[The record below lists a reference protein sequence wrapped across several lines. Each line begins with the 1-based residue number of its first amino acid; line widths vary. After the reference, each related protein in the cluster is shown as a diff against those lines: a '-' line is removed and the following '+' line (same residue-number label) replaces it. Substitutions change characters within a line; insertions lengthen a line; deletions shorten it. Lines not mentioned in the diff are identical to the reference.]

1 MKRVLLLFI
10 LIFTLQPSTANAI
23 VMKDTK
29 VLIELPYSKS
39 DQVSDVVLTP
49 VSAILIGTIESLNST
64 WINGNLS
71 GASDGFIASYSS
83 LGAPLWN
90 LRLGGAENEIAT
102 SAALD
107 ADGSIWVLGAATSL
121 VTPTPNP
128 ATTGPALNPDNVVP
142 EPGQVKNSPLNRI
155 KLWQVS
161 NTGRLLNSFE
171 FISENIINPR
181 KIIISGANLNIF
193 GNSYNKSDVSGFYI
207 SANKFGIFSPK
218 VKYGVKTTQLS
229 SAILNSDASFTLVG
243 MSGDQLLKTKALS
256 KLDAITMKVSSS
268 GVLQVVGRATLKST
282 TRNWSSIS
290 TGLLQ
295 GGKVTYSNR
304 TEAAITKFSA
314 INKPIW
320 NVRYSAKS
328 SALVASGKN
337 SWASFISSGQIKSV
351 SAWKPKIPTP
361 VVLEL
366 GKKGEVLNSYKLSAP
381 AVAIAV
387 NNEIGTVLIT
397 DSGVSFG
404 LVVIN

>member
-1 MKRVLLLFI
+1 MKRVLLVFI

-49 VSAILIGTIESLNST
+49 VSAILIGTIESPNST
-64 WINGNLS
+64 WINGNLG

-102 SAALD
+102 SAAID

-121 VTPTPNP
+121 VTPTPKP
-128 ATTGPALNPDNVVP
+128 ATGPVLNPDNVVP

-181 KIIISGANLNIF
+181 KIIISGANINIF

-207 SANKFGIFSPK
+207 SANKFGAFSPK
-218 VKYGVKTTQLS
+218 VKYGVKTTQIN
-229 SAILNSDASFTLVG
+229 SAIINTDASFTVVG
-243 MSGDQLLKTKALS
+243 MSGDQLLKSKALS
-256 KLDAITMKVSSS
+256 KLDAITIKISSS
-268 GVLQVVGRATLKST
+268 GVLQVVGRATLKNT
-282 TRNWSSIS
+282 TRSWSSIGA
-290 TGLLQ
+290 GLLQ
-295 GGKVTYSNR
+295 GGKVTYSNK
-304 TEAAITKFSA
+304 TESAITKFSA
-314 INKPIW
+314 INKPVW
-320 NVRYSAKS
+320 NIRYSAKS

-337 SWASFISSGQIKSV
+337 SWASFISSGPIKSV
-351 SAWKPKIPTP
+351 SAWKPKSPTP
-361 VVLEL
+361 VVVEL
-366 GKKGEVLNSYKLSAP
+366 GKKGEALNSYKLSAP
-381 AVAIAV
+381 AVAMAV
-387 NNEIGTVLIT
+387 NSEIGTVLIT

-404 LVVIN
+404 FVVIN

>member
-1 MKRVLLLFI
+1 LKRVLLVFI

-49 VSAILIGTIESLNST
+49 VSAILIGTIESPNST
-64 WINGNLS
+64 WINGNLG

-102 SAALD
+102 SAAID

-121 VTPTPNP
+121 VTPTLKP
-128 ATTGPALNPDNVVP
+128 ATGPVLNPDNVVP

-181 KIIISGANLNIF
+181 KIIISGANINIF
-193 GNSYNKSDVSGFYI
+193 GNSYTKSDVSGFYI
-207 SANKFGIFSPK
+207 SANKFGAFSPK
-218 VKYGVKTTQLS
+218 VKYGVKTTQIS
-229 SAILNSDASFTLVG
+229 SAIINTDASFTLVG
-243 MSGDQLLKTKALS
+243 MSGDQLLKSKALS
-256 KLDAITMKVSSS
+256 KLDAITMKTSST
-268 GVLQVVGRATLKST
+268 GVLQVVGRATLKNT
-282 TRNWSSIS
+282 TRSWSSIGA
-290 TGLLQ
+290 GLLQ
-295 GGKVTYSNR
+295 GGKVTYSNK
-304 TEAAITKFSA
+304 TESAITKFSA
-314 INKPIW
+314 INKPVW
-320 NVRYSAKS
+320 NIRYSAKS

-337 SWASFISSGQIKSV
+337 SWASFISSGPIKSV
-351 SAWKPKIPTP
+351 PAWKPKIPIP
-361 VVLEL
+361 VVVEL
-366 GKKGEVLNSYKLSAP
+366 GKKGEALNSYKLSAP
-381 AVAIAV
+381 AVAMAV
-387 NNEIGTVLIT
+387 NSEIGTVLIT

-404 LVVIN
+404 FIVIN

>member
-1 MKRVLLLFI
+1 
-10 LIFTLQPSTANAI
+10 
-23 VMKDTK
+23 MKDTK

-49 VSAILIGTIESLNST
+49 VSAILIGTIESPNST
-64 WINGNLS
+64 WINGNLG

-102 SAALD
+102 SAAID

-121 VTPTPNP
+121 VTPTPKP
-128 ATTGPALNPDNVVP
+128 ATGPVLNPDNVVP

-193 GNSYNKSDVSGFYI
+193 GNSYIKSDVSGFYI
-207 SANKFGIFSPK
+207 SANKFGAFSPK
-218 VKYGVKTTQLS
+218 IKYGVKTTQIS
-229 SAILNSDASFTLVG
+229 SAIINSDASFTVVG
-243 MSGDQLLKTKALS
+243 MSGDQLLKSKALS
-256 KLDAITMKVSSS
+256 KLDAITMKTSST
-268 GVLQVVGRATLKST
+268 GVLQVVGRATLKNT
-282 TRNWSSIS
+282 TRSWSSIGA
-290 TGLLQ
+290 GLLQ
-295 GGKVTYSNR
+295 GGKVTYSNK
-304 TEAAITKFSA
+304 TESAITKFSA
-314 INKPIW
+314 INKPVW
-320 NVRYSAKS
+320 NIRYSAKS

-337 SWASFISSGQIKSV
+337 SWASFISSGPIKSV
-351 SAWKPKIPTP
+351 PAWKPKIPIP
-361 VVLEL
+361 VVVEL
-366 GKKGEVLNSYKLSAP
+366 GKKGEALNSYKLSAP
-381 AVAIAV
+381 AVAMAV
-387 NNEIGTVLIT
+387 NSEIGTVLIT

-404 LVVIN
+404 FVVIN

>member
-1 MKRVLLLFI
+1 MKRVLLVFI

-49 VSAILIGTIESLNST
+49 VSAILIGTIESPNST
-64 WINGNLS
+64 WINGNLG

-102 SAALD
+102 SAAID

-121 VTPTPNP
+121 VTPTPKP
-128 ATTGPALNPDNVVP
+128 ATGPVLNPDNVVP

-171 FISENIINPR
+171 FVSENIINPR
-181 KIIISGANLNIF
+181 TIIISGANINIF

-207 SANKFGIFSPK
+207 SANKFGAFSPK
-218 VKYGVKTTQLS
+218 VKYGVKTTQIS
-229 SAILNSDASFTLVG
+229 SAIINTDASFTVVG
-243 MSGDQLLKTKALS
+243 MSGDQLLKSKALS
-256 KLDAITMKVSSS
+256 KLDAITMKTSST
-268 GVLQVVGRATLKST
+268 GVLQVVGRATLKNT
-282 TRNWSSIS
+282 TRSWSSIGA
-290 TGLLQ
+290 GLLQ
-295 GGKVTYSNR
+295 GGKVTYSNK
-304 TEAAITKFSA
+304 TESAITKFSA
-314 INKPIW
+314 INKPVW
-320 NVRYSAKS
+320 NIRYSAKS

-337 SWASFISSGQIKSV
+337 SWASFISSGPIKSV
-351 SAWKPKIPTP
+351 PAWKPKIPIP
-361 VVLEL
+361 VVVEL
-366 GKKGEVLNSYKLSAP
+366 GKKGEALNSYKLSAP
-381 AVAIAV
+381 AVAMAV
-387 NNEIGTVLIT
+387 NSEIGTVLIT

-404 LVVIN
+404 FVVIN

>member
-1 MKRVLLLFI
+1 LKRVFLTFL
-10 LIFTLQPSTANAI
+10 LIFSLQPSTANAV
-23 VMKDTK
+23 VMKNTK
-29 VLIELPYSKS
+29 TLIELPYLKS
-39 DQVSDVVLTP
+39 DQVSNVVLTP
-49 VSAILIGTIESLNST
+49 VSAILIGTIESSNST
-64 WINGNLS
+64 WINGNL
-71 GASDGFIASYSS
+71 GGTSDGFIASYSS

-90 LRLGGAENEIAT
+90 LRLGGVENEIAT

-107 ADGSIWVLGAATSL
+107 TDGSIWVLGASTSL
-121 VTPTPNP
+121 VTPTPKP
-128 ATTGPALNPDNVVP
+128 TTGQALNPDNVVS
-142 EPGQVKNSPLNRI
+142 EPVQVKNSPLNRI
-155 KLWQVS
+155 KLWQIS
-161 NTGRLLNSFE
+161 GAGSLLNSFE
-171 FISENIINPR
+171 YISENMIDPR
-181 KIIISGANLNIF
+181 KILISGANLIIF
-193 GNSYNKSDVSGFYI
+193 GNSYSKSDVSGFYI
-207 SANKFGIFSPK
+207 SANKFGAFSPK

-229 SAILNSDASFTLVG
+229 SAIINSDASFTVVG
-243 MSGDQLLKTKALS
+243 MSGDKLLKTKALS
-256 KLDAITMKVSSS
+256 KLDAITIKVSSS

-381 AVAIAV
+381 AVVIAV

-404 LVVIN
+404 FIVIN

>member
-1 MKRVLLLFI
+1 MKRVLLVFI

-49 VSAILIGTIESLNST
+49 VSAILIGTIESPNST
-64 WINGNLS
+64 WINGNLG

-102 SAALD
+102 SAAID

-121 VTPTPNP
+121 VTPTPKP
-128 ATTGPALNPDNVVP
+128 ATGPVLNPDNVVP

-171 FISENIINPR
+171 FVSENIINPR
-181 KIIISGANLNIF
+181 KIIISGANINIF

-207 SANKFGIFSPK
+207 SANKFGAFSPK
-218 VKYGVKTTQLS
+218 VKYGVKTTQIN
-229 SAILNSDASFTLVG
+229 SAIINTDASFTLVG
-243 MSGDQLLKTKALS
+243 MSGDQLLKSKALS
-256 KLDAITMKVSSS
+256 KLDAITMKTSST
-268 GVLQVVGRATLKST
+268 GVLQVVGRATLKNT
-282 TRNWSSIS
+282 TRSWSSIGA
-290 TGLLQ
+290 GLLQ
-295 GGKVTYSNR
+295 GGKVTYSNK
-304 TEAAITKFSA
+304 TESAITKFSA
-314 INKPIW
+314 INKPVW
-320 NVRYSAKS
+320 NIRYSAKS

-337 SWASFISSGQIKSV
+337 SWASFISSGPIKSV
-351 SAWKPKIPTP
+351 SAWKPKTPTP
-361 VVLEL
+361 VVVEL
-366 GKKGEVLNSYKLSAP
+366 GKKGEALNSYKLSAP
-381 AVAIAV
+381 AVAMAV
-387 NNEIGTVLIT
+387 NSEIGTVLIT

-404 LVVIN
+404 FVVIN

>member
-1 MKRVLLLFI
+1 MKRVLLVFI
-10 LIFTLQPSTANAI
+10 LIFTLQTSTANAI

-49 VSAILIGTIESLNST
+49 VSAILIGTIESPNST
-64 WINGNLS
+64 WINGNLG

-102 SAALD
+102 SAAID

-121 VTPTPNP
+121 VTPTPKP
-128 ATTGPALNPDNVVP
+128 ATGPVLNPDNVVP

-181 KIIISGANLNIF
+181 KIIISGANINIF

-207 SANKFGIFSPK
+207 SANKFGAFSPK
-218 VKYGVKTTQLS
+218 VKYGVKTTQIS
-229 SAILNSDASFTLVG
+229 SAIINPDASFTVVG
-243 MSGDQLLKTKALS
+243 MSGDQLLKSKALS
-256 KLDAITMKVSSS
+256 KLDAITMKTSST
-268 GVLQVVGRATLKST
+268 GVLQVVGRATLKNT
-282 TRNWSSIS
+282 TRSWSSIGA
-290 TGLLQ
+290 GLLQ
-295 GGKVTYSNR
+295 GGKVTYSNK
-304 TEAAITKFSA
+304 TESAITKFSA
-314 INKPIW
+314 INKPVW
-320 NVRYSAKS
+320 NIRYSAKS

-337 SWASFISSGQIKSV
+337 SWASFISSGPIKSV
-351 SAWKPKIPTP
+351 PAWKPKIPIP
-361 VVLEL
+361 VVVEL
-366 GKKGEVLNSYKLSAP
+366 GKKGEALNSYKLSAP
-381 AVAIAV
+381 AVAMAV
-387 NNEIGTVLIT
+387 NSEIGTVLIT

-404 LVVIN
+404 FVVIN

>member
-1 MKRVLLLFI
+1 LKRVLLVFI

-49 VSAILIGTIESLNST
+49 VSAILIGTIESPNST
-64 WINGNLS
+64 WINGNLG

-102 SAALD
+102 SAAID

-121 VTPTPNP
+121 VTPTPKP
-128 ATTGPALNPDNVVP
+128 ATGPVLNPDNVVP

-181 KIIISGANLNIF
+181 KIIISGANINIF
-193 GNSYNKSDVSGFYI
+193 GNSYTKSDVSGFYI
-207 SANKFGIFSPK
+207 SANKFGAFSPK
-218 VKYGVKTTQLS
+218 VKYGVKTTQIS
-229 SAILNSDASFTLVG
+229 SAIINTDASFTLVG
-243 MSGDQLLKTKALS
+243 MSGDQLLKSKALS
-256 KLDAITMKVSSS
+256 KLDAITMKTSST
-268 GVLQVVGRATLKST
+268 GVLQVVGRATLKNT
-282 TRNWSSIS
+282 TRSWSSIGA
-290 TGLLQ
+290 GLLQ
-295 GGKVTYSNR
+295 GGKVTYSNK
-304 TEAAITKFSA
+304 TESAITKFSA
-314 INKPIW
+314 INKPVW
-320 NVRYSAKS
+320 NIRYSAKS

-337 SWASFISSGQIKSV
+337 SWASFISSGPIKSV
-351 SAWKPKIPTP
+351 PAWKPKIPIP
-361 VVLEL
+361 VVVEL
-366 GKKGEVLNSYKLSAP
+366 GKKGEALNSYKLSAP
-381 AVAIAV
+381 AVAMAV
-387 NNEIGTVLIT
+387 NSEIGTVLIT

-404 LVVIN
+404 FVVIN

>member
-1 MKRVLLLFI
+1 LKRVLLVFI

-49 VSAILIGTIESLNST
+49 VSAILIGTIESPNST
-64 WINGNLS
+64 WINGNLG

-102 SAALD
+102 SAAID

-121 VTPTPNP
+121 VTPTPKP
-128 ATTGPALNPDNVVP
+128 ATGPVLNPDNVVP

-181 KIIISGANLNIF
+181 KIIISGANINIF

-207 SANKFGIFSPK
+207 SANKFGAFSPK
-218 VKYGVKTTQLS
+218 VKYGVKTTQIS
-229 SAILNSDASFTLVG
+229 SAIINTDASFTVVG
-243 MSGDQLLKTKALS
+243 MSGDQLLKSKALS
-256 KLDAITMKVSSS
+256 KLDAITMKTSST
-268 GVLQVVGRATLKST
+268 GVLQVVGRATLKNT
-282 TRNWSSIS
+282 TRSWSSIGA
-290 TGLLQ
+290 GLLQ
-295 GGKVTYSNR
+295 GGKVTYSNK
-304 TEAAITKFSA
+304 TESAITKFSA
-314 INKPIW
+314 INKPVW
-320 NVRYSAKS
+320 NIRYSAKS

-337 SWASFISSGQIKSV
+337 SWASFISSGPIKSV
-351 SAWKPKIPTP
+351 PAWKPKIPIP
-361 VVLEL
+361 VVVEL
-366 GKKGEVLNSYKLSAP
+366 GKKGEALNSYKLSAP
-381 AVAIAV
+381 AVAMAV
-387 NNEIGTVLIT
+387 NSEIGTVLIT

-404 LVVIN
+404 FIVIN

>member
-1 MKRVLLLFI
+1 LKRVLLVFI

-49 VSAILIGTIESLNST
+49 VSAILIGTSESPNST
-64 WINGNLS
+64 WINGNLG

-102 SAALD
+102 SAAID

-121 VTPTPNP
+121 VTPTPKP
-128 ATTGPALNPDNVVP
+128 ATGPVLNPDNVVP

-181 KIIISGANLNIF
+181 KIIISGANINIF
-193 GNSYNKSDVSGFYI
+193 GNSYTKSDVSGFYI
-207 SANKFGIFSPK
+207 SANKFGAFSPK
-218 VKYGVKTTQLS
+218 VKYGVKTTQIS
-229 SAILNSDASFTLVG
+229 SAVINSDASFTVVG
-243 MSGDQLLKTKALS
+243 MSGDQLLKSKALS
-256 KLDAITMKVSSS
+256 KLDAITMKTSST
-268 GVLQVVGRATLKST
+268 GVLQVVGRATLKNT
-282 TRNWSSIS
+282 TRSWSSIGA
-290 TGLLQ
+290 GLLQ
-295 GGKVTYSNR
+295 GGKVTYSNK
-304 TEAAITKFSA
+304 TESAITKFSA
-314 INKPIW
+314 INKPVW
-320 NVRYSAKS
+320 NIRYSAKS

-337 SWASFISSGQIKSV
+337 SWASFISSGPIKSV
-351 SAWKPKIPTP
+351 PAWKPKIPIP
-361 VVLEL
+361 VVVEL
-366 GKKGEVLNSYKLSAP
+366 GKKGEALNSYKLSAP
-381 AVAIAV
+381 AVALAV
-387 NNEIGTVLIT
+387 NSEIGTVLIT

-404 LVVIN
+404 FVVIN

>member
-1 MKRVLLLFI
+1 MKRVLLVFI

-49 VSAILIGTIESLNST
+49 VSAILIGTSESPNST
-64 WINGNLS
+64 WINGNLG

-102 SAALD
+102 SAAID

-121 VTPTPNP
+121 VTPTPKP
-128 ATTGPALNPDNVVP
+128 ATGPVLNPDNVVP

-181 KIIISGANLNIF
+181 KIIISGANINIF
-193 GNSYNKSDVSGFYI
+193 GNSYTKSDVSGFYI
-207 SANKFGIFSPK
+207 SANKFGAFSPK
-218 VKYGVKTTQLS
+218 VKYGVKTTQIS
-229 SAILNSDASFTLVG
+229 SAVINSDASFTVVG
-243 MSGDQLLKTKALS
+243 MSGDQLLKSKALS
-256 KLDAITMKVSSS
+256 KLDAITMKTSST
-268 GVLQVVGRATLKST
+268 GVLQVVGRATLKNT
-282 TRNWSSIS
+282 TRSWSSIGA
-290 TGLLQ
+290 GLLQ
-295 GGKVTYSNR
+295 GGKVTYSNK
-304 TEAAITKFSA
+304 TESAITKFSA
-314 INKPIW
+314 INKPVW
-320 NVRYSAKS
+320 NIRYSAKS

-337 SWASFISSGQIKSV
+337 SWATFISSGPIKSV
-351 SAWKPKIPTP
+351 PAWKPKIPIP
-361 VVLEL
+361 VVVEL
-366 GKKGEVLNSYKLSAP
+366 GKKGEALNSYKLSAP
-381 AVAIAV
+381 AVALAV
-387 NNEIGTVLIT
+387 NSEIGTVLIT

-404 LVVIN
+404 FVVIN

>member
-1 MKRVLLLFI
+1 MKRVLLVFI

-49 VSAILIGTIESLNST
+49 VSAILIGTIESPNST
-64 WINGNLS
+64 WINGNLG

-102 SAALD
+102 SAAID

-121 VTPTPNP
+121 VTPTPKP
-128 ATTGPALNPDNVVP
+128 ATGPVLNPDNVIP

-181 KIIISGANLNIF
+181 KIIISGANINIF

-207 SANKFGIFSPK
+207 SANKFGAFSPK
-218 VKYGVKTTQLS
+218 VKYGVKTTQIS
-229 SAILNSDASFTLVG
+229 SAIINADASFTVVG
-243 MSGDQLLKTKALS
+243 MSGDQLLKSKTLS
-256 KLDAITMKVSSS
+256 KLDAITMKTSST
-268 GVLQVVGRATLKST
+268 GVLQIVGRATLKNT
-282 TRNWSSIS
+282 TRSWSSIGA
-290 TGLLQ
+290 GLLQ
-295 GGKVTYSNR
+295 GGKVTYSNK
-304 TEAAITKFSA
+304 TESAITKFSA
-314 INKPIW
+314 INKPVW
-320 NVRYSAKS
+320 NIRYSAKS

-337 SWASFISSGQIKSV
+337 SWASFISSGPIKSV
-351 SAWKPKIPTP
+351 SAWKPKTPTP
-361 VVLEL
+361 VVVEL
-366 GKKGEVLNSYKLSAP
+366 GKKGEALNSYKLSAP
-381 AVAIAV
+381 AVAMAV
-387 NNEIGTVLIT
+387 NSEIGTVLIT

-404 LVVIN
+404 FVVIN

>member
-1 MKRVLLLFI
+1 MKRVLLVFI

-49 VSAILIGTIESLNST
+49 VSAILIGTIESPNST
-64 WINGNLS
+64 WINGNLG

-102 SAALD
+102 SAAID

-121 VTPTPNP
+121 VTPTPKP
-128 ATTGPALNPDNVVP
+128 ATGPVLNPDNVVP

-171 FISENIINPR
+171 FVSENIINPR
-181 KIIISGANLNIF
+181 KIIISGANINIF

-207 SANKFGIFSPK
+207 SANKFGAFSPK
-218 VKYGVKTTQLS
+218 VKYGVKTTQIS
-229 SAILNSDASFTLVG
+229 SAIVNPDASFTVVG
-243 MSGDQLLKTKALS
+243 MSGDQLLKSKALS
-256 KLDAITMKVSSS
+256 KLDAITMKTSST
-268 GVLQVVGRATLKST
+268 GVLQVVGRATLKNT
-282 TRNWSSIS
+282 TRSWSSIGA
-290 TGLLQ
+290 GLLQ
-295 GGKVTYSNR
+295 GGKVTYSNK
-304 TEAAITKFSA
+304 TESAITKFSA
-314 INKPIW
+314 INKPVW
-320 NVRYSAKS
+320 NIRYSAKS

-337 SWASFISSGQIKSV
+337 SWASFISSGPIKSV
-351 SAWKPKIPTP
+351 PAWKPKIPIP
-361 VVLEL
+361 VVVEL
-366 GKKGEVLNSYKLSAP
+366 GKKGEALNSYKLSAP
-381 AVAIAV
+381 AVAMAV
-387 NNEIGTVLIT
+387 NSEIGTVLIT

-404 LVVIN
+404 FVVIN

>member
-1 MKRVLLLFI
+1 MKRVLLVFI

-49 VSAILIGTIESLNST
+49 VSAILIGTIESPNST
-64 WINGNLS
+64 WINGNLG

-102 SAALD
+102 SAAID

-121 VTPTPNP
+121 VTPTPKP
-128 ATTGPALNPDNVVP
+128 ATGPVLNPDNVVP

-171 FISENIINPR
+171 FVSENIINPR
-181 KIIISGANLNIF
+181 KIIISGANINIF

-207 SANKFGIFSPK
+207 SANKFGAFSPK
-218 VKYGVKTTQLS
+218 VKYGVKTTQIS
-229 SAILNSDASFTLVG
+229 SAIINPDASFTVVG
-243 MSGDQLLKTKALS
+243 MSGDQLLKSKALS
-256 KLDAITMKVSSS
+256 KLDAITMKTSST
-268 GVLQVVGRATLKST
+268 GVLQVVGRATLKNT
-282 TRNWSSIS
+282 TRSWSSIGA
-290 TGLLQ
+290 GLLQ
-295 GGKVTYSNR
+295 GGKVTYSNK
-304 TEAAITKFSA
+304 TESAITKFSA
-314 INKPIW
+314 INKPVW
-320 NVRYSAKS
+320 NIRYSAKS

-337 SWASFISSGQIKSV
+337 SWASFISSGPIKSV
-351 SAWKPKIPTP
+351 PAWKPKIPIP
-361 VVLEL
+361 VVVEL
-366 GKKGEVLNSYKLSAP
+366 GKKGEALNSYKLSAP
-381 AVAIAV
+381 AVAMAV
-387 NNEIGTVLIT
+387 NSEIGTVLIT

-404 LVVIN
+404 FVVIN

>member
-1 MKRVLLLFI
+1 MKRVLLVFI

-49 VSAILIGTIESLNST
+49 VSAILIGTIESPNST
-64 WINGNLS
+64 WINGNLG

-102 SAALD
+102 SAAID

-121 VTPTPNP
+121 VTPTPKP
-128 ATTGPALNPDNVVP
+128 ATGPVLNPDNVVP

-181 KIIISGANLNIF
+181 KIIISGANINIF
-193 GNSYNKSDVSGFYI
+193 GNSYTKSDVSGFYI
-207 SANKFGIFSPK
+207 SANKFGAFSPK
-218 VKYGVKTTQLS
+218 VKYGVKTTQIS
-229 SAILNSDASFTLVG
+229 SAIINTDASFTLVG
-243 MSGDQLLKTKALS
+243 MSGDQLLKSKALS
-256 KLDAITMKVSSS
+256 KLDAITMKTSST
-268 GVLQVVGRATLKST
+268 GVLQVVGRATLKNT
-282 TRNWSSIS
+282 TRSWSSIGA
-290 TGLLQ
+290 GLLQ
-295 GGKVTYSNR
+295 GGKVTYSNK
-304 TEAAITKFSA
+304 TESAITKFSA
-314 INKPIW
+314 INKPVW
-320 NVRYSAKS
+320 NIRYSAKS

-337 SWASFISSGQIKSV
+337 SWASFISSGPIKSV
-351 SAWKPKIPTP
+351 PAWKPKIPTP
-361 VVLEL
+361 VVVEL
-366 GKKGEVLNSYKLSAP
+366 GKKGEALNSYKLSAP

-387 NNEIGTVLIT
+387 NSEIGTVLIT

-404 LVVIN
+404 FIVIN

>member
-1 MKRVLLLFI
+1 MKRVLLVFI

-49 VSAILIGTIESLNST
+49 VSAILIGTSESPNST
-64 WINGNLS
+64 WINGNLG

-102 SAALD
+102 SAAID

-121 VTPTPNP
+121 VTPTPKP
-128 ATTGPALNPDNVVP
+128 ATGPVLNPDNVVP

-181 KIIISGANLNIF
+181 KIIISGENINIF

-207 SANKFGIFSPK
+207 SANKFGAFSPK
-218 VKYGVKTTQLS
+218 VKYGVKTTQIS
-229 SAILNSDASFTLVG
+229 SAIINTDASFTLVG
-243 MSGDQLLKTKALS
+243 MSGDQLLKSKALS
-256 KLDAITMKVSSS
+256 KLDAITMKTSST
-268 GVLQVVGRATLKST
+268 GVLQVVGRATLKNT
-282 TRNWSSIS
+282 TRSWSSIGA
-290 TGLLQ
+290 GLLQ
-295 GGKVTYSNR
+295 GGKVTYSNK
-304 TEAAITKFSA
+304 TESAITKFSA
-314 INKPIW
+314 INKPVW
-320 NVRYSAKS
+320 NIRYSAKS

-337 SWASFISSGQIKSV
+337 SWASFISSGPIKSV
-351 SAWKPKIPTP
+351 PAWKPKIPIP
-361 VVLEL
+361 VVVEL
-366 GKKGEVLNSYKLSAP
+366 GKKGEALNSYKLSAP
-381 AVAIAV
+381 AVAMAV
-387 NNEIGTVLIT
+387 NSEIGTVLIT

-404 LVVIN
+404 FVVIN

>member
-1 MKRVLLLFI
+1 LKRVLLVFI

-49 VSAILIGTIESLNST
+49 VSAILIGTIESPNST
-64 WINGNLS
+64 WINGNLG

-102 SAALD
+102 SAAID

-121 VTPTPNP
+121 VTPTPKP
-128 ATTGPALNPDNVVP
+128 ATGPVLNPDNVVP

-181 KIIISGANLNIF
+181 KIIISGANINIF
-193 GNSYNKSDVSGFYI
+193 GNSYTKSDVSGFYI
-207 SANKFGIFSPK
+207 SANKFGAFSPK
-218 VKYGVKTTQLS
+218 VKYGVKTTQIS
-229 SAILNSDASFTLVG
+229 SAIINTDASFTLVG
-243 MSGDQLLKTKALS
+243 MSGDQLLKSKALS
-256 KLDAITMKVSSS
+256 KLDAITMKTSST
-268 GVLQVVGRATLKST
+268 GVLQVVGRATLKNT
-282 TRNWSSIS
+282 TRSWSSIGA
-290 TGLLQ
+290 GLLQ
-295 GGKVTYSNR
+295 GGKVTYSNK
-304 TEAAITKFSA
+304 TESAITKFSA
-314 INKPIW
+314 INKPVW
-320 NVRYSAKS
+320 NIRYSAKS

-337 SWASFISSGQIKSV
+337 SWASFISSGPIKSV
-351 SAWKPKIPTP
+351 PAWKPKIPIP
-361 VVLEL
+361 VVVEL
-366 GKKGEVLNSYKLSAP
+366 GKKGEALNSYKLSAP
-381 AVAIAV
+381 AVAMAV
-387 NNEIGTVLIT
+387 NSEIGTVLIT

-404 LVVIN
+404 FIVIN

>member
-1 MKRVLLLFI
+1 LKRVLLVFI

-49 VSAILIGTIESLNST
+49 VSAILIGTIESPNST
-64 WINGNLS
+64 WINGNLG

-102 SAALD
+102 SAAID

-121 VTPTPNP
+121 VTPTPKP
-128 ATTGPALNPDNVVP
+128 ATGPVLNPDNVVP

-171 FISENIINPR
+171 YISENIINPR
-181 KIIISGANLNIF
+181 KIIISGANINIF

-207 SANKFGIFSPK
+207 SANKFGAFSPK
-218 VKYGVKTTQLS
+218 VKYGVKTTQIS
-229 SAILNSDASFTLVG
+229 SAIINADASFTVVG
-243 MSGDQLLKTKALS
+243 MSGDQLLKSKALS
-256 KLDAITMKVSSS
+256 KLDAITMKTSST
-268 GVLQVVGRATLKST
+268 GVLQVVGRATLKNT
-282 TRNWSSIS
+282 TRSWSSIGA
-290 TGLLQ
+290 GLLQ
-295 GGKVTYSNR
+295 GGKVTYSNK
-304 TEAAITKFSA
+304 TESAITKFSA
-314 INKPIW
+314 INKPVW
-320 NVRYSAKS
+320 NIRYSAKS

-337 SWASFISSGQIKSV
+337 SWASFISSGPIKSV
-351 SAWKPKIPTP
+351 PAWKPKIPAP
-361 VVLEL
+361 VVVEL
-366 GKKGEVLNSYKLSAP
+366 GKKGEALNSYKLSAP
-381 AVAIAV
+381 AVAMAV
-387 NNEIGTVLIT
+387 NSEIGTVLIT

-404 LVVIN
+404 FIVIN

>member
-1 MKRVLLLFI
+1 LKRVLLVFI

-49 VSAILIGTIESLNST
+49 VSAILIGTIESPNST
-64 WINGNLS
+64 WINGNLG

-102 SAALD
+102 SAAID

-121 VTPTPNP
+121 VTPTPKP
-128 ATTGPALNPDNVVP
+128 ATGPVLNPDNVAP
-142 EPGQVKNSPLNRI
+142 ETGQVKNSPLNRI

-181 KIIISGANLNIF
+181 KIIISGANINIF
-193 GNSYNKSDVSGFYI
+193 GNSYTKSDVSGFYI
-207 SANKFGIFSPK
+207 SANKFGAFSPK
-218 VKYGVKTTQLS
+218 VKYGVKTTQIS
-229 SAILNSDASFTLVG
+229 SAIINTDASFTLVG
-243 MSGDQLLKTKALS
+243 MSGDQLLKSKALS
-256 KLDAITMKVSSS
+256 KLDAITMKTSST
-268 GVLQVVGRATLKST
+268 GVLQVVGRATLKNT
-282 TRNWSSIS
+282 TRSWSSIGA
-290 TGLLQ
+290 GLLQ
-295 GGKVTYSNR
+295 GGKVTYSNK
-304 TEAAITKFSA
+304 TESAITKFSA
-314 INKPIW
+314 INKPVW
-320 NVRYSAKS
+320 NIRYSAKS

-337 SWASFISSGQIKSV
+337 SWASFISSGPIKSV
-351 SAWKPKIPTP
+351 PAWKPKIPIP
-361 VVLEL
+361 VVVEL
-366 GKKGEVLNSYKLSAP
+366 GKKGEALNSYKLSAP
-381 AVAIAV
+381 AVAMAV
-387 NNEIGTVLIT
+387 NSEIGTVLIT

-404 LVVIN
+404 FVVIN

>member
-1 MKRVLLLFI
+1 MKRVLLVFI

-49 VSAILIGTIESLNST
+49 VSAILIGTIESPNST
-64 WINGNLS
+64 WINGNLG

-102 SAALD
+102 SAAID

-121 VTPTPNP
+121 VTPTPKP
-128 ATTGPALNPDNVVP
+128 ATGPVLNPDNVVP

-161 NTGRLLNSFE
+161 NTGSLLNSFE
-171 FISENIINPR
+171 FVSENIINPR
-181 KIIISGANLNIF
+181 KIIISGANINIF

-207 SANKFGIFSPK
+207 SANKFGAFSPK
-218 VKYGVKTTQLS
+218 VKYGVKTTQIN
-229 SAILNSDASFTLVG
+229 SAIINTDASFTVVG
-243 MSGDQLLKTKALS
+243 MSGDQLLKSKALS
-256 KLDAITMKVSSS
+256 KLDAITMKTSST
-268 GVLQVVGRATLKST
+268 GVLQVVGRATLKNT
-282 TRNWSSIS
+282 TRSWSSIGA
-290 TGLLQ
+290 GLLQ
-295 GGKVTYSNR
+295 GGKVTYSNK
-304 TEAAITKFSA
+304 TESAITKFSA
-314 INKPIW
+314 INKPVW
-320 NVRYSAKS
+320 NIRYSAKS

-337 SWASFISSGQIKSV
+337 SWASFISSGPIKSV
-351 SAWKPKIPTP
+351 PAWKPKIPIP
-361 VVLEL
+361 VVVEL
-366 GKKGEVLNSYKLSAP
+366 GKKGEALNSYKLSAP
-381 AVAIAV
+381 AVAMAV
-387 NNEIGTVLIT
+387 NSEIGTVLIT

-404 LVVIN
+404 FVVIN

>member
-1 MKRVLLLFI
+1 MKRVLLVFI

-49 VSAILIGTIESLNST
+49 VSAILIGTSESPNST
-64 WINGNLS
+64 WINGNLG

-102 SAALD
+102 SAAID

-121 VTPTPNP
+121 VTPTPKP
-128 ATTGPALNPDNVVP
+128 ATGPVLNPDNVVP

-181 KIIISGANLNIF
+181 KIIISGGNINIF

-207 SANKFGIFSPK
+207 SANKFGAFSPK
-218 VKYGVKTTQLS
+218 VKYGVKTTQIS
-229 SAILNSDASFTLVG
+229 SAIINTDASFTLVG
-243 MSGDQLLKTKALS
+243 MSGDQLLKSKALS
-256 KLDAITMKVSSS
+256 KLDAITMKTSST
-268 GVLQVVGRATLKST
+268 GVLQVVGRATLKNT
-282 TRNWSSIS
+282 TRSWSSIGA
-290 TGLLQ
+290 GLLQ
-295 GGKVTYSNR
+295 GGKVTYSNK
-304 TEAAITKFSA
+304 TESAITKFSA
-314 INKPIW
+314 INKPVW
-320 NVRYSAKS
+320 NIRYSAKS

-351 SAWKPKIPTP
+351 PTWKPKTPTP
-361 VVLEL
+361 VVVEL
-366 GKKGEVLNSYKLSAP
+366 GKKGEALNSYQLSAP
-381 AVAIAV
+381 AVAMAV
-387 NNEIGTVLIT
+387 NSEIGTVLIT

-404 LVVIN
+404 FIVIN

>member
-1 MKRVLLLFI
+1 LKRVLLVFI

-49 VSAILIGTIESLNST
+49 VSAILIGTIESPNST
-64 WINGNLS
+64 WINGNLG

-102 SAALD
+102 SAAID

-121 VTPTPNP
+121 VTPTPKP
-128 ATTGPALNPDNVVP
+128 ATGPVLNPDNVVP

-193 GNSYNKSDVSGFYI
+193 GNSYIKSDVSGFYI
-207 SANKFGIFSPK
+207 SANKFGAFSPK
-218 VKYGVKTTQLS
+218 VKYGVKTTQIS
-229 SAILNSDASFTLVG
+229 SAIINTDASFTLVG
-243 MSGDQLLKTKALS
+243 MSGDQLLKSKALS
-256 KLDAITMKVSSS
+256 KLDAITMKTSST
-268 GVLQVVGRATLKST
+268 GVLQVVGRATLKNT
-282 TRNWSSIS
+282 TRSWSSIGA
-290 TGLLQ
+290 GLLQ
-295 GGKVTYSNR
+295 GGKVTYSNK
-304 TEAAITKFSA
+304 TESAITKFSA
-314 INKPIW
+314 INKPVW
-320 NVRYSAKS
+320 NIRYSAKS

-337 SWASFISSGQIKSV
+337 SWASFISSGPIKSV
-351 SAWKPKIPTP
+351 PAWKPKIPIP
-361 VVLEL
+361 VVVEL
-366 GKKGEVLNSYKLSAP
+366 GKKGEALNSYKLSAP
-381 AVAIAV
+381 AVAMAV
-387 NNEIGTVLIT
+387 NSEIGTVLIT

-404 LVVIN
+404 FIVIN